1 MVDKMIMMTV
11 IVDVSATEMIPAE
24 IHAAP
29 EIVIMIPVHAMIPA
43 SSPALK
49 ADRLVDQPVDA
60 KKSKYILTRGRKFY
74 ACAFCMGMIH

>member
-1 MVDKMIMMTV
+1 MIMMTM

-29 EIVIMIPVHAMIPA
+29 EIVIMIPVRVMNHA
-43 SSPALK
+43 SSRALK
-49 ADRLVDQPVDA
+49 ADRLADRPVDA

>member
-1 MVDKMIMMTV
+1 MIMMTV
-11 IVDVSATEMIPAE
+11 AVAAITGIPAE
-24 IHAAP
+24 ILADP
-29 EIVIMIPVHAMIPA
+29 ESLIRIPVHAMIPA

-49 ADRLVDQPVDA
+49 ADRLADQPVDA

>member
-1 MVDKMIMMTV
+1 MTV
-11 IVDVSATEMIPAE
+11 IVDAITEIPAE

-49 ADRLVDQPVDA
+49 ADRLADQPVDA
-60 KKSKYILTRGRKFY
+60 RKSKYILTRGRKFY

>member
-49 ADRLVDQPVDA
+49 ADRLADQLVDA
-60 KKSKYILTRGRKFY
+60 KKSNYIFTRGRKFY

>member
-49 ADRLVDQPVDA
+49 ADRLADQPVDA
-60 KKSKYILTRGRKFY
+60 RKSNYILTRGRKFY